1 MIRLAIIIWSISIF
15 WQRKIYF
22 IHWHHQL

>member
-1 MIRLAIIIWSISIF
+1 MIRLAIIIWSISTF

-22 IHWHHQL
+22 IHWHH

>member
-1 MIRLAIIIWSISIF
+1 MIRLAIIIWSISTF

-22 IHWHHQL
+22 IHWYH

>member
-1 MIRLAIIIWSISIF
+1 MISLAIIIWSISTF
-15 WQRKIYF
+15 WQRKNYF